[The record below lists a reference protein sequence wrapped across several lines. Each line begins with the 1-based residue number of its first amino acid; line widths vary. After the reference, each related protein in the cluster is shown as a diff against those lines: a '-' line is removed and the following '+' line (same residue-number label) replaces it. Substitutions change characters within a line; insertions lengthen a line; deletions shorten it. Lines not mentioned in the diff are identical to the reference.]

1 MLPFDFITLAQQCAP
16 QVSLVTMAAIVRTES
31 GFNPYAIGVV
41 HGRLARQPAS
51 LAEAV
56 ATAHALA
63 AGGWNFSVGLA
74 QVNRANWPRYGLS
87 EQSAF
92 DPCRN
97 LAAGAAIL
105 QGCFELARRARTD
118 TPSDSQSVLFASL
131 SCYASG
137 NFSTGYRTG
146 YVQRVVDSAGT
157 LARPTTSVVVPPIT
171 PIPVVPGDS
180 GMPTR
185 PLSSQPDRHPVSE
198 PSEIVPSRPD
208 GDSTRSAVVF

>member
-1 MLPFDFITLAQQCAP
+1 MLLPDFITLSQQCAP
-16 QVSLVTMAAIVRTES
+16 LVSSVTMAAIVRTES

-41 HGRLARQPAS
+41 RGRLARQPAS

-63 AGGWNFSVGLA
+63 AGSWNFSVGLA
-74 QVNRANWPRYGLS
+74 QVNRGNWHTFRLN
-87 EQSAF
+87 ERSAF

-118 TPSDSQSVLFASL
+118 TPSDSQSALHASL

-137 NFSTGYRTG
+137 NFSAGFRTG
-146 YVQRVVDSAGT
+146 YVQRVVGSAGT
-157 LARPTTSVVVPPIT
+157 LARLSAPIVVPPIT
-171 PIPVVPGDS
+171 PIPIVPVES
-180 GMPTR
+180 GMSTR
-185 PLSSQPDRHPVSE
+185 PVRSQPDRHPVSE
-198 PSEIVPSRPD
+198 PLEIVPSRPD

>member
-1 MLPFDFITLAQQCAP
+1 MLPFDFITLLQQCAP
-16 QVSLVTMAAIVRTES
+16 QVSPVTMAAIVRTES

-41 HGRLARQPAS
+41 RGRLVRQPAS

-56 ATAHALA
+56 ATTHALA

-74 QVNRANWPRYGLS
+74 QVNRANWARYGLS

-157 LARPTTSVVVPPIT
+157 VARSSTAAVVPPIT
-171 PIPVVPGDS
+171 PFSVVPVDS
-180 GMPTR
+180 GMSTR
-185 PLSSQPDRHPVSE
+185 PARSQPARHSVSE
-198 PSEIVPSRPD
+198 PSEILLNRYD
-208 GDSTRSAVVF
+208 GDLNRSAVVF

>member
-1 MLPFDFITLAQQCAP
+1 MPPVDFIALAQQCAP
-16 QVSLVTMAAIVRTES
+16 QVSPVTMAAIVRTES
-31 GFNPYAIGVV
+31 GFNPYAIGVI
-41 HGRLARQPAS
+41 HGVLVRQPAS
-51 LAEAV
+51 LDEAV
-56 ATAHALA
+56 STARALA
-63 AGGWNFSVGLA
+63 AGGWNFSAGLA
-74 QVNRANWPRYGLS
+74 QVNHANWPLYGLS
-87 EQSAF
+87 ELTAF

-157 LARPTTSVVVPPIT
+157 VARSSTAVVVPPIT
-171 PIPVVPGDS
+171 PIPVVADDS
-180 GMPTR
+180 GASTWPGR
-185 PLSSQPDRHPVSE
+185 YQPARRSVSE

-208 GDSTRSAVVF
+208 GNSNRSAVVF

>member
-1 MLPFDFITLAQQCAP
+1 MLPFDFITLSQQCGP

-74 QVNRANWPRYGLS
+74 QVNRANWPRHGLS

-118 TPSDSQSVLFASL
+118 TPSDSQSVLHASL

-146 YVQRVVDSAGT
+146 YVQRVVDNAGT
-157 LARPTTSVVVPPIT
+157 VARSSTAVVVPPIT
-171 PIPVVPGDS
+171 PIPVVPVDS
-180 GMPTR
+180 GMSTR
-185 PLSSQPDRHPVSE
+185 PVRSQPDRHPVSE
-198 PSEIVPSRPD
+198 LPEIVPSRPD